1 MLRQR
6 RQEKPMPCLT
16 TDDKLIK
23 ACTKLNLAIKVINPV
38 TFLLEMAE
46 RDEK

>member
-1 MLRQR
+1 
-6 RQEKPMPCLT
+6 MPCLT